1 MSCNVGQIGTGA
13 FASNVKALMQSRMA
27 DAQACVQSGGN
38 GKFSAAIAQ
47 ATSTAASLLATASS
61 PEATQNRQQALSS
74 LQSIYQ
80 SYQSGADISQSAQ
93 SLSGNSY
100 ASINDY
106 LQALS
111 QTASQGVTTT
121 SISTQA

>member
-1 MSCNVGQIGTGA
+1 MSCNMGQIGAGNHVA
-13 FASNVKALMQSRMA
+13 NAKALMQSRMT
-27 DAQACVQSGGN
+27 DAQVGIQPGGN
-38 GKFSAAIAQ
+38 EQFSAAIAQ
-47 ATSTAASLLATASS
+47 AKSTAASLLTTASS

-74 LQSIYQ
+74 LQNIYQ
-80 SYQSGADISQSAQ
+80 SYQSGANISQSAQ

-100 ASINDY
+100 ASVNDF

-111 QTASQGVTTT
+111 QTADQSITSA